1 MEQDTSY
8 GRISVNYDAKP
19 DFSVEES
26 VILEIKERAKKGY
39 AKYGTT
45 MTRNDLSLR
54 DWAQHALEEA
64 LDLAIYLKRIIRDLD
79 AQDKP

>member
-8 GRISVNYDAKP
+8 GRINVNYDTKP

-26 VILEIKERAKKGY
+26 VIMEIKERAKKGY

>member
-1 MEQDTSY
+1 M
-8 GRISVNYDAKP
+8 
-19 DFSVEES
+19 EES

>member
-1 MEQDTSY
+1 MEQITSY
-8 GRISVNYDAKP
+8 GQMDVKYNTKP

-26 VILEIKERAKKGY
+26 VIAEIRDRSKKGY

-45 MTRNDLSLR
+45 MTREDLSLR

-64 LDLAIYLKRIIRDLD
+64 LDMAIYLKRIIRDLD
-79 AQDKP
+79 AENKP

>member
-1 MEQDTSY
+1 MEQNTSY
-8 GRISVNYDAKP
+8 GQMDVKYTTKP

-26 VILEIKERAKKGY
+26 VISEIRDRAKKGY

-45 MTRNDLSLR
+45 MTREDLSLR

-64 LDLAIYLKRIIRDLD
+64 LDLAIYLKRVIRDLD
-79 AQDKP
+79 AQGKP

>member
-1 MEQDTSY
+1 MKQDTSY
-8 GRISVNYDAKP
+8 GQLDVNYQSRP

-26 VILEIKERAKKGY
+26 VIAEIKERAKKGY
-39 AKYGTT
+39 AKYGAT

-79 AQDKP
+79 AQNKP

>member
-8 GRISVNYDAKP
+8 GRINVNYDTKP

-79 AQDKP
+79 DQDKP

>member
-8 GRISVNYDAKP
+8 GRINVNYDTKP

-26 VILEIKERAKKGY
+26 VILEIKERAKNGY

>member
-8 GRISVNYDAKP
+8 GRINVNYDTKP

-26 VILEIKERAKKGY
+26 VILEIKERDKKGY

>member
-1 MEQDTSY
+1 MD
-8 GRISVNYDAKP
+8 VNYESRP

-26 VILEIKERAKKGY
+26 VIAEIKERAKKGY

-79 AQDKP
+79 AQNKP

>member
-1 MEQDTSY
+1 MD
-8 GRISVNYDAKP
+8 VNYQSRP

-26 VILEIKERAKKGY
+26 VIAEIKERAKKGY

-79 AQDKP
+79 AQNKP

>member
-8 GRISVNYDAKP
+8 GRINVNYDTKP

>member
-8 GRISVNYDAKP
+8 GKINVNYNAKP

-26 VILEIKERAKKGY
+26 VILEIKERSKKGY

-45 MTRNDLSLR
+45 MTRKDLSLR

>member
-8 GRISVNYDAKP
+8 GKIGIQYHTKP

-26 VILEIKERAKKGY
+26 VIMEIKERAKKGY

-79 AQDKP
+79 AQNKP

>member
-8 GRISVNYDAKP
+8 GRINVNYDTKP

-64 LDLAIYLKRIIRDLD
+64 LDLAIYLKRIIKDLD

>member
-8 GRISVNYDAKP
+8 GRINVNYDIKP

-45 MTRNDLSLR
+45 MTRNDLSMR

>member
-8 GRISVNYDAKP
+8 GRINVNYDTKP

-54 DWAQHALEEA
+54 DWAQHAMEEA

>member
-8 GRISVNYDAKP
+8 GRINVNYDTKP

-26 VILEIKERAKKGY
+26 VILEIKERAKKGH